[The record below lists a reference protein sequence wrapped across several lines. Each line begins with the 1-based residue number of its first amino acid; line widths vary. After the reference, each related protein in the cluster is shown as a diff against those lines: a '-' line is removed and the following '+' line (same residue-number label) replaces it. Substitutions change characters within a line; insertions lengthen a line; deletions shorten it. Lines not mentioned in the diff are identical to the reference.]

1 MDIRNEIKSH
11 IVREGLTIRELIV
24 RLVLRYGWSA
34 SVSNFTG
41 KLRRG
46 TFKYTEAVQLADVIG
61 YDIIWKKR

>member
-1 MDIRNEIKSH
+1 MSEIVEKMADQ
-11 IVREGLTIRELIV
+11 
-24 RLVLRYGWSA
+24 YGWSA

-46 TFKYTEAVQLADVIG
+46 TLTYREAKELADVIG